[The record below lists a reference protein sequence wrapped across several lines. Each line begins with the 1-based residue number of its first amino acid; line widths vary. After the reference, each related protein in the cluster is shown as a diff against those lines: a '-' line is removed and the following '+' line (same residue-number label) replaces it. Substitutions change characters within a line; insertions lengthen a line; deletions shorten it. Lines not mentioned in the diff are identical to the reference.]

1 MSESQVFP
9 VTTSL
14 NTAVSTAQET
24 QGLIY
29 NIHIRIPKATEVAA
43 FRSTYINFESYFKY
57 SRSDVS

>member
-29 NIHIRIPKATEVAA
+29 NIHIRIPKATKVAA
-43 FRSTYINFESYFKY
+43 LIELY
-57 SRSDVS
+57 